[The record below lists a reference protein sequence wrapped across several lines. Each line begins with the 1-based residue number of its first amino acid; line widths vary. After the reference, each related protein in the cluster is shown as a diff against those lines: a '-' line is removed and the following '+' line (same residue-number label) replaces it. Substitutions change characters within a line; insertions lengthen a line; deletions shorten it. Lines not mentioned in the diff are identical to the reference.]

1 MKGSNYFKKTAA
13 AAVMAAGMVFS
24 LTAGGQAEM
33 LPAGTDSRV
42 VTELSVIHDISLD
55 GIASYQIVEG
65 EKYSLEVTGDKAY
78 VDALNLEISEG
89 YLAVSSDKDQP
100 VNVVITAPSFD
111 VLAVSGNSAGSLD
124 GYDLEN
130 PVNIYLNK
138 NSSLIVKNE
147 FKAPSIDL
155 YASKSRVEGTFIS
168 DYLNVSGNSNSDLI
182 LQGASRN
189 LKAEITGTST
199 VQFDKMAVSYAGIV
213 TRQSA
218 SVLADFPG
226 ISKVD
231 VDAYNESSLNLNMNG
246 ILSADVRTD
255 STLLYSG
262 DISWAGKTVAR
273 GEDGDASIRMN

>member
-1 MKGSNYFKKTAA
+1 
-13 AAVMAAGMVFS
+13 MVFS

-65 EKYSLEVTGDKAY
+65 EKYSLEVAGDKAY
-78 VDALNLEISEG
+78 VDALSLEIREG

-111 VLAVSGNSAGSLD
+111 VLAVSGNSAGFLD

-138 NSSLIVKNE
+138 NSSLYVKNV

-155 YASKSRVEGTFIS
+155 YASMSRVEGTFIT
-168 DYLNVSGNSNSDLI
+168 DFLNVSGNRNSDLI
-182 LQGASRN
+182 LHGSSRN

-199 VQFDKMAVSYAGIV
+199 VRFDKMAVADAGIV
-213 TRQSA
+213 TRQRA

-226 ISKVD
+226 FSKVD
-231 VDAYNESSLNLNMNG
+231 VDAYNESSLDLSMNG
-246 ILSADVRTD
+246 ILSAVVRTD
-255 STLLYSG
+255 STLVYNG